1 MNRREVGSRY
11 EKLAARE
18 LAERGYE
25 ILALNYRCRQG
36 EVDIVCRQ
44 GGVLVFV
51 EVKYR
56 RDSRMGYPEEAV
68 TPAKQ
73 RTIRQVAAAYLSE
86 RGGSGGLACRFDV
99 VAVLGD
105 EITWIPDAF

>member
-1 MNRREVGSRY
+1 MNRRELGSRY

-56 RDSRMGYPEEAV
+56 STEASALPPRLWTAASRPVSGMRPSTIC
-68 TPAKQ
+68 TPMAL
-73 RTIRQVAAAYLSE
+73 RRIPPAALMWWEFLEIRW
-86 RGGSGGLACRFDV
+86 R
-99 VAVLGD
+99 
-105 EITWIPDAF
+105 

>member
-1 MNRREVGSRY
+1 MNRRELGSRY

-18 LAERGYE
+18 LAKRGYE

-51 EVKYR
+51 EV
-56 RDSRMGYPEEAV
+56 
-68 TPAKQ
+68 T
-73 RTIRQVAAAYLSE
+73 
-86 RGGSGGLACRFDV
+86 
-99 VAVLGD
+99 
-105 EITWIPDAF
+105 

>member
-36 EVDIVCRQ
+36 EGDIVCRQ

-56 RDSRMGYPEEAV
+56 STGSFGAPSQAVDSRKQARIRHAAV
-68 TPAKQ
+68 HYMYAHGIAPDTP
-73 RTIRQVAAAYLSE
+73 
-86 RGGSGGLACRFDV
+86 CRFDV
-99 VAVLGD
+99 VGILGNQV
-105 EITWIPDAF
+105 EIIENAF